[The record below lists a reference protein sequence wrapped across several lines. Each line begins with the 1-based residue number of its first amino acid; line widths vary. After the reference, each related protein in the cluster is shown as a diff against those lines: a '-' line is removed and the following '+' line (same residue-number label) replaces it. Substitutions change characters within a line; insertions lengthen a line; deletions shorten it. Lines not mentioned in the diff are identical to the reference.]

1 MGVARQQRA
10 GHPDKMTLGVLC
22 KYIRQ
27 RAAQRGYLAGREEEY
42 WRRSEFS
49 APLSSHPCT
58 DRATFH
64 LDGYERSANSVVCR
78 R

>member
-10 GHPDKMTLGVLC
+10 GIATKMTLEVLS
-22 KYIRQ
+22 KYMRQ
-27 RAAQRGYLAGREEEY
+27 RAAERGYAAGRDEEY
-42 WRRSEFS
+42 WRRSELS
-49 APLSSHPCT
+49 APLSLHPCT

-78 R
+78 H